1 MIDLYTAATPNGW
14 KASVA
19 LEEMGLEYSVV
30 PVNLLKGEQKT
41 ASFLAKNP
49 NGRIPVIV
57 DKSED
62 DHVVF
67 ESGAIMIYL
76 AEKTGMFLP
85 SDVKGRSKVL
95 QWLMFQ
101 MGGVGPMMGQAN
113 VFYRYLEE
121 KMPIAIDRYQNEVRR
136 LFTVLDGH
144 LANHEYLVDDY
155 SIADMA
161 NWCWVRT
168 YEWSG
173 ASIDGLDNLI
183 RWKNSIEARPAARR
197 GVEVP
202 NKIDKEALLKGAKNV
217 VTRQCKLV
225 SASSLVTLKMVNLF
239 SGSLQA

>member
-19 LEEMGLEYSVV
+19 LEEMGIEYTAHS
-30 PVNLLKGEQKT
+30 VNLMKGEQKT
-41 ASFLAKNP
+41 QEFLAMNP

-57 DKSED
+57 DRDED

-76 AEKTGMFLP
+76 AEKTGQFLP
-85 SDVKGRSKVL
+85 VSARERSKVI

-113 VFYRYLEE
+113 VFHRYLEE
-121 KMPIAIDRYQNEVRR
+121 KIQIAIDRYQNEVRR

-173 ASIDGLDNLI
+173 VSIDGLDNLI

-202 NKIDKEALLKGAKNV
+202 NKIDKEALIKGAKNV
-217 VTRQCKLV
+217 VTR
-225 SASSLVTLKMVNLF
+225 
-239 SGSLQA
+239 

>member
-19 LEEMGLEYSVV
+19 LEEMGLKYTAHG
-30 PVNLLKGEQKT
+30 VNLMKGEQKT
-41 ASFLAKNP
+41 PEFLAMNP

-57 DKSED
+57 DREED
-62 DHVVF
+62 GHVVF

-85 SDVKGRSKVL
+85 RDAKRKSQVI

-101 MGGVGPMMGQAN
+101 RGGIGPMMGQAN
-113 VFYRYLEE
+113 VFHRYLEE
-121 KMPIAIDRYQNEVRR
+121 KIPVAIARYQNEVRR

-144 LANHEYLVDDY
+144 LENKAYLVDDY

-173 ASIDGLDNLI
+173 VSIEGLENLI

-202 NKIDKEALLKGAKNV
+202 NKIDKEALIKGAKNV
-217 VTRQCKLV
+217 VTK
-225 SASSLVTLKMVNLF
+225 
-239 SGSLQA
+239 

>member
-19 LEEMGLEYSVV
+19 LEEMGLKYTAHG
-30 PVNLLKGEQKT
+30 VNLMKGEQKT
-41 ASFLAKNP
+41 PEFLAMNP

-57 DKSED
+57 DREED
-62 DHVVF
+62 GHVVF

-85 SDVKGRSKVL
+85 RDAKRKSQVI

-101 MGGVGPMMGQAN
+101 MGGIGPMMGQAN
-113 VFYRYLEE
+113 VFHRYLEE
-121 KMPIAIDRYQNEVRR
+121 KIPVAIARYQNEVRR

-144 LANHEYLVDDY
+144 LENKAYLVDDY

-173 ASIDGLDNLI
+173 VSIEGLDNLI

-202 NKIDKEALLKGAKNV
+202 NKIDKEALIKGAKNV
-217 VTRQCKLV
+217 VTKYRLHHDV
-225 SASSLVTLKMVNLF
+225 PPL
-239 SGSLQA
+239 

>member
-19 LEEMGLEYSVV
+19 LEEMGLDYTAHS
-30 PVNLLKGEQKT
+30 VNLMKGEQKT
-41 ASFLAKNP
+41 PEFLAMNP

-57 DKSED
+57 DRDEG

-76 AEKTGMFLP
+76 AEKTGQFLP
-85 SDVKGRSKVL
+85 VSAKEKSKVI

-113 VFYRYLEE
+113 VFHRYLEE
-121 KMPIAIDRYQNEVRR
+121 KIQIAIDRYQNEVRR

-173 ASIDGLDNLI
+173 VSIDGLDNLI

-202 NKIDKEALLKGAKNV
+202 NKIDKEALIKGAKNV
-217 VTRQCKLV
+217 VTR
-225 SASSLVTLKMVNLF
+225 
-239 SGSLQA
+239 

>member
-19 LEEMGLEYSVV
+19 LEEMGLKYTAHG
-30 PVNLLKGEQKT
+30 VNLMKGEQKT
-41 ASFLAKNP
+41 PEFLAMNP

-57 DKSED
+57 DREKD
-62 DHVVF
+62 GHVVF

-85 SDVKGRSKVL
+85 RDAKRKSQVI

-101 MGGVGPMMGQAN
+101 MGGIGPMMGQAN
-113 VFYRYLEE
+113 VFHRYLEE
-121 KMPIAIDRYQNEVRR
+121 KIPVAIARYQNEVRR

-144 LANHEYLVDDY
+144 LENKAYLVDDY
-155 SIADMA
+155 SIADIA

-173 ASIDGLDNLI
+173 VSIEGLDNLI

-197 GVEVP
+197 GGEVP
-202 NKIDKEALLKGAKNV
+202 NKIVLEALIKGAKNV
-217 VTRQCKLV
+217 VTK
-225 SASSLVTLKMVNLF
+225 
-239 SGSLQA
+239 

>member
-41 ASFLAKNP
+41 ASFFAKNP

-217 VTRQCKLV
+217 VTR
-225 SASSLVTLKMVNLF
+225 
-239 SGSLQA
+239 

>member
-1 MIDLYTAATPNGW
+1 MIDLYTASTPNGW

-19 LEEMGLEYSVV
+19 LEEMGLEYTAHA
-30 PVNLLKGEQKT
+30 VNLMKGEQKQPE
-41 ASFLAKNP
+41 FLAMNP

-57 DKSED
+57 DRSAD
-62 DHVVF
+62 GHVVF

-85 SDVKGRSKVL
+85 SDVKGRSNVI

-113 VFYRYLEE
+113 VFHRYLEE
-121 KMPIAIDRYQNEVRR
+121 KIPIAIDRYQNEVRR

-144 LANHEYLVDDY
+144 LAEREYLAGDY

-173 ASIDGLDNLI
+173 VSIDGLDNLI

-197 GVEVP
+197 GIEVP

-217 VTRQCKLV
+217 VTR
-225 SASSLVTLKMVNLF
+225 
-239 SGSLQA
+239 